1 MKEKLPHTD
10 KNPKIIKNIKGWLE
24 ANASSLIQI
33 YRRSDR
39 FFHLLVGMP
48 SYDKYLEHMRIHH
61 PDTIPKTQKEFF
73 AEALEAKYG
82 AGSTKC

>member
-1 MKEKLPHTD
+1 MENDDKARKGHLYKIWWHKL
-10 KNPKIIKNIKGWLE
+10 KVL
-24 ANASSLIQI
+24 

-61 PDTIPKTQKEFF
+61 PD
-73 AEALEAKYG
+73 
-82 AGSTKC
+82 

>member
-1 MKEKLPHTD
+1 MENNDKTRKGHSYKLWWHKLKT
-10 KNPKIIKNIKGWLE
+10 L
-24 ANASSLIQI
+24 

-48 SYDKYLEHMRIHH
+48 SYDKYVEHMRIHH

-73 AEALEAKYG
+73 TEALEAKYG
-82 AGSTKC
+82 AGSAKC